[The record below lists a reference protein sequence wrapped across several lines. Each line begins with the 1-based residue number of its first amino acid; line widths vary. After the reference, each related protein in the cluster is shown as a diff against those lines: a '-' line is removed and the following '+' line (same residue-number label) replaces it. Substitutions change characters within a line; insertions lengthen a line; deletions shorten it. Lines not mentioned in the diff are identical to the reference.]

1 MKTRSQTARVNI
13 QKVNQN
19 KRISRKVVRLIDEYD
34 KYTSGRYHG
43 WRDTYDREY
52 NIDDMYHINIDSDEE
67 DEYYYNHYKK
77 RKEVRFIPRLPDTPM
92 KRKKMTK
99 EGYDTSDGFIVNDN
113 IDVNWSDYENELD

>member
-43 WRDTYDREY
+43 WRDTYEREY
-52 NIDDMYHINIDSDEE
+52 NTDDMYHINIDSDEE
-67 DEYYYNHYKK
+67 DEYHYKK
-77 RKEVRFIPRLPDTPM
+77 RKEVRFIPRVPDTPM

-113 IDVNWSDYENELD
+113 NDVNWADYENEL

>member
-19 KRISRKVVRLIDEYD
+19 KRISRNVVRLIDEYD

-52 NIDDMYHINIDSDEE
+52 NIDNMYHINIDSDEE
-67 DEYYYNHYKK
+67 DEYYYNDHKI
-77 RKEVRFIPRLPDTPM
+77 RKEIRFMPQIPDTPI
-92 KRKKMTK
+92 KRKKITK

-113 IDVNWSDYENELD
+113 NDVNWSDYENEL

>member
-67 DEYYYNHYKK
+67 DEYYYKK

-92 KRKKMTK
+92 KRRSTTK
-99 EGYDTSDGFIVNDN
+99 EGYDTSDGFVVNDN
-113 IDVNWSDYENELD
+113 NDVNWSDYENEL